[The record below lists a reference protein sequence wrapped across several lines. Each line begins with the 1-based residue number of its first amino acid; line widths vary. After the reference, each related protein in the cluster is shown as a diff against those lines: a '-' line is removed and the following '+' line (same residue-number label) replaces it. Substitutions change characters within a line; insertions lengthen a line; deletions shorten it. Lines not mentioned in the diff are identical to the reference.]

1 MGSYDHYVG
10 GSLNSIEEVV
20 SRMQKFGNASA
31 LIWKGSEVTYESLLA
46 LIEAWESRLGVVGID
61 DGTVCAIVSD
71 YSPETIALFF
81 ALLRRRS
88 IIVPLL
94 REAQEPIDRFL
105 DIAGAEVVIRIDDED
120 RWEVES
126 RLVGAPNAL
135 LEEFRNIHAPG
146 LIVYT
151 SGSTG
156 APKGIL
162 HDAERVVRKFLV
174 QRRGWRMVLFLM
186 MDHFGGV
193 NSLLATLANGGTGI
207 CIPNRAP
214 DTVCALIAGTKAT
227 LLPTTPTF
235 LNLLVASGSHLR
247 ADLSSIQLITYGTEV
262 MTESTLMRVRIA
274 FPSADLKQTYGLSE
288 LGVLRSTSEST
299 DSTWVRIGGDGF
311 EVRVLDDILW
321 IRSEANMVGYLNA
334 PNPFDDQGWLCT
346 GDKVEVRGD
355 YYRIL
360 GRESD
365 LIFVGGEKV
374 YPAEIE
380 TILQEDP
387 NVREATVYAVKN
399 PLMGSIPHAK
409 VSLHA
414 PEDSAVLTARLR
426 RLCLSRLARFKVPVR
441 FTVVA
446 SEEMRSARFKKRR
459 PVVGDRQ

>member
-1 MGSYDHYVG
+1 MGRVNHHLGVA
-10 GSLNSIEEVV
+10 LNAVEEVV
-20 SRMQKFGNASA
+20 SRMRTSGDATALVWRDSEVSYSA
-31 LIWKGSEVTYESLLA
+31 LLRKVET
-46 LIEAWESRLGVVGID
+46 WESAFRGIGIGP
-61 DGTVCAIVSD
+61 GTVCAVVSD

-81 ALLRRRS
+81 ALMRQRS
-88 IIVPLL
+88 IVVPLL
-94 REAQEPIDRFL
+94 RDAPEPVDRFL
-105 DIAGAEVVIRIDDED
+105 DLASAEVVIRIDDQD
-120 RWEVES
+120 HWTTES
-126 RLVGAPNAL
+126 RQPGAPNAL
-135 LEEFRNIHAPG
+135 LATFREVRSPG
-146 LIVYT
+146 LIVFT

-162 HDAERVVRKFLV
+162 HDADRVVRKFLV
-174 QRRGWRMVLFLM
+174 QRKGWRMVLFLM
-186 MDHFGGV
+186 IDHFGGI
-193 NSLLATLANGGTGI
+193 NSLLATLANGGTGV
-207 CIPNRAP
+207 CIPNRTP
-214 DTVCALIAGTKAT
+214 DTVCALIEKTRAT

-235 LNLLVASGSHLR
+235 LNLLVASGSHRR
-247 ADLSSIQLITYGTEV
+247 ADLSSIQLITYGTEM
-262 MTESTLMRVRIA
+262 MTESTLKRVRTA

-334 PNPFDDQGWLCT
+334 PNPFDDQGWMST

-360 GRESD
+360 GRESE

-387 NVREATVYAVKN
+387 NVHEATVFGVKN
-399 PLMGSIPHAK
+399 PLMGNVPHAK
-409 VSLHA
+409 LSLHE
-414 PEDSAVLTARLR
+414 PEEMAALTVRLR

-441 FTVVA
+441 FTVVPN
-446 SEEMRSARFKKRR
+446 EELRSIRFKKRR
-459 PVVGDRQ
+459 ASAGDAQ